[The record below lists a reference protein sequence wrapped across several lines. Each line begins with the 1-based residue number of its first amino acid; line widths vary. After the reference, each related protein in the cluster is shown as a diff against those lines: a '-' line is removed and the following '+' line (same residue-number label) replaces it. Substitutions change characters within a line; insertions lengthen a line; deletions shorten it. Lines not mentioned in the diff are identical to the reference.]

1 VLKLILTNHNNQLL
15 MKFIKI
21 LSNTFLVGLF
31 MMLASCADNTLDVE
45 PLVENYPF
53 RLILDTDEGGDLPD
67 AEDYGLE
74 IKFADFIGDLPSAVV
89 TVDYEI
95 SNLTDDMIGNVSIDE
110 IVAEVDDEEYELDFT
125 ASANGL
131 SGTITL
137 NLPDGSLPESFEV
150 VFKLPGEEEVFYAS
164 GSFKFSLSNL
174 QAAGANIIL
183 GTPDEFEYE
192 ILDHEL
198 AGSWKMEITNEDELD
213 AFKEIFGPINADLGA
228 LEFSD
233 VMEGE
238 SIEVEFEF
246 EFDEMKIVLVY
257 LDLDGEEVEIE
268 IEADYDFDDGELEL
282 EGSHIIL
289 GDDGEPED
297 ELDFIIESE
306 YSIEGSILTITF
318 LKVIDEDNFKDGEE
332 LYAGSGV
339 SVLEKD

>member
-1 VLKLILTNHNNQLL
+1 MKYIKLI
-15 MKFIKI
+15 
-21 LSNTFLVGLF
+21 SNTFLAGLF
-31 MMLASCADNTLDVE
+31 MMMASCADNTLEVE

-53 RLILDTDEGGDLPD
+53 RLILDTDEGGDLAD
-67 AEDYGLE
+67 AEDYALE
-74 IKFADFIGDLPSAVV
+74 VKFADFIGDLPTAVV

-95 SNLTDDMIGNVSIDE
+95 SDLTDDMTDNVFIDA
-110 IVAEVDDEEYELDFT
+110 IIAEVDDEEYELDFT
-125 ASANGL
+125 ASGDGL
-131 SGTITL
+131 TGIIAV
-137 NLPDGSLPESFEV
+137 NLPDGSVPEAFEV

-174 QAAGANIIL
+174 QAGGANIIL
-183 GTPDEFEYE
+183 GTPYEFEYE
-192 ILDHEL
+192 VLDHEL
-198 AGSWKMEITNEDELD
+198 AGSWKMEITNEEELD
-213 AFKEIFGPINADLGA
+213 AFKEIFGPINADLNA

-233 VMEGE
+233 VMGGE

-246 EFDEMKIVLVY
+246 EFGEMKIVLVY

-282 EGSHIIL
+282 EGSHVIL

-297 ELDFIIESE
+297 ELDFIIEAE
-306 YSIEGSILTITF
+306 YTIEGDILAITF